1 MTNPKLGTCYY
12 PEHWPREMWE
22 KDALRMVE
30 LGLSWV
36 RIGEFCWSRIEP
48 QEGSFDFEWLDA
60 VVEVLRRHNL
70 DIIMGTPTATPPRWV
85 LDKYPDMLA
94 VDKMGNERKF
104 GSRRH
109 YCFSHLGY
117 RKEAARITREIANRY
132 GSTVQAWQTD
142 NEYGCHDTTLSY
154 SMAALIG
161 FRDWLAQKYQSP
173 NALNKAWG
181 NVFWSMEINE
191 FSDIELPN
199 LTVTEAN
206 PSHVMDFRRYS
217 SDQVVAFN
225 SIQVNILREFTS
237 KPLIH
242 NYMGR
247 ITAFDHYDVGAD
259 LDIASWD
266 SYPLGFLEM
275 VSDADESFKAKYA
288 YQGDPDFQSFHHDL
302 YRAVGRD
309 RWWVMEQQPG
319 PVNWASYNP
328 APLKGMVRL
337 WSWEAIAHGA
347 ETVCYFRWRQAP
359 FAQEQMHAGL
369 LRVDDEPAPAW
380 EEIVELNDEINAL
393 TTIEQVTSDVA
404 LIFDYPSQWAWEIQP
419 QALNF
424 DYFHEVFDTYSC
436 LKKLGINVDICS
448 SDDKKL
454 NDYKIVFA
462 PSLFLTNNTI
472 ENCSAHLVLG
482 PRFNSKTKDFQ
493 IPNPL
498 PPNVSGLN
506 VVVERVETIRQ
517 NMSRRLK
524 KPGSVV
530 RWIEDISHDASV
542 IEETE
547 CGDPI
552 VLQQNNKTYLAGCL
566 DQEAKKRLFKKLLK
580 DIKIKYLAMPD
591 GVRQRLTKNHRF
603 IWNYSNENQN
613 IDGISLCPADV
624 KIIEK
629 K

>member
-462 PSLFLTNNTI
+462 PSLFLTNNII

-580 DIKIKYLAMPD
+580 DQNIEFLEMPE
-591 GVRQRLTKNHRF
+591 GVRQRTTKNHRF
-603 IWNYSNENQN
+603 IWNYSNESQN
-613 IDGISLCPADV
+613 IDEIMLPPADV
-624 KIIEK
+624 KIIDI
-629 K
+629 

>member
-380 EEIVELNDEINAL
+380 EEIVELNDEINAI

-462 PSLFLTNNTI
+462 PSLFLTNNII

-524 KPGSVV
+524 KPGSVI

-580 DIKIKYLAMPD
+580 DQNIEFLEMPE
-591 GVRQRLTKNHRF
+591 GVRQRTTKNHRF
-603 IWNYSNENQN
+603 IWNYSNESQN
-613 IDGISLCPADV
+613 IDEIMLAPADV
-624 KIIEK
+624 KIIDI
-629 K
+629 

>member
-132 GSTVQAWQTD
+132 GSKVQAWQTD

-393 TTIEQVTSDVA
+393 TSIEQVT
-404 LIFDYPSQWAWEIQP
+404 SQWAWEIQP

-462 PSLFLTNNTI
+462 PSLFLTNNII

-580 DIKIKYLAMPD
+580 DQNIKYLEMPD

-629 K
+629 R

>member
-1 MTNPKLGTCYY
+1 MTKPKLGTCYY

-380 EEIVELNDEINAL
+380 EEIVELNDEINAI
-393 TTIEQVTSDVA
+393 TTIEQVTSDVV

-462 PSLFLTNNTI
+462 PSLFLTNNII

-524 KPGSVV
+524 KQGSVI

-580 DIKIKYLAMPD
+580 DQNIEFLEMPE
-591 GVRQRLTKNHRF
+591 GVRQRTTKNHRF
-603 IWNYSNENQN
+603 IWNYSNESQN
-613 IDGISLCPADV
+613 IDEIMLAPADV
-624 KIIEK
+624 KIIDI
-629 K
+629 

>member
-380 EEIVELNDEINAL
+380 EEIVELNDEINAI

-462 PSLFLTNNTI
+462 PSLFLTNNII

-580 DIKIKYLAMPD
+580 NQNIEFLEMPE
-591 GVRQRLTKNHRF
+591 GVRQRTTKNHRF
-603 IWNYSNENQN
+603 IWNYSNESQN
-613 IDGISLCPADV
+613 IDEIMLAPADV
-624 KIIEK
+624 KIIDI
-629 K
+629 

>member
-132 GSTVQAWQTD
+132 GSKVQAWQTD

-462 PSLFLTNNTI
+462 PSLFLTNNII

-524 KPGSVV
+524 KPGSVI
-530 RWIEDISHDASV
+530 RWIEDISHDALV

-580 DIKIKYLAMPD
+580 DQNIEFLEMPE
-591 GVRQRLTKNHRF
+591 GVRQRTTKNHRF
-603 IWNYSNENQN
+603 IWNYSNESQN
-613 IDGISLCPADV
+613 IDEIMLAPADV
-624 KIIEK
+624 KIIDI
-629 K
+629 

>member
-132 GSTVQAWQTD
+132 GSKVQAWQTD

-380 EEIVELNDEINAL
+380 EEIVELNDEINAI

-404 LIFDYPSQWAWEIQP
+404 LIFDYPSQWAWEIQL

-462 PSLFLTNNTI
+462 PSLFLTNNII

-524 KPGSVV
+524 KPGSVI
-530 RWIEDISHDASV
+530 RWIEDISHDALV

-580 DIKIKYLAMPD
+580 DQNIEFLEMPE
-591 GVRQRLTKNHRF
+591 GVRQRTTKNHRF
-603 IWNYSNENQN
+603 IWNYSNESQN
-613 IDGISLCPADV
+613 IDEIMLAPADV
-624 KIIEK
+624 KIIDI
-629 K
+629 

>member
-462 PSLFLTNNTI
+462 PSLFLTNNII

-580 DIKIKYLAMPD
+580 DQNIEFLEMPE
-591 GVRQRLTKNHRF
+591 GVRQRTTKNHRF
-603 IWNYSNENQN
+603 IWNYSNESQN
-613 IDGISLCPADV
+613 IDEIMLAPADV
-624 KIIEK
+624 KIIDI
-629 K
+629 

>member
-22 KDALRMVE
+22 KDALRMIE

-132 GSTVQAWQTD
+132 GSEVQAWQTD

-462 PSLFLTNNTI
+462 PSLFLTNNII

-580 DIKIKYLAMPD
+580 DQNIKYLEMPD

-629 K
+629 R

>member
-132 GSTVQAWQTD
+132 GSKVQAWQTD

-462 PSLFLTNNTI
+462 PSLFLTNNII

-580 DIKIKYLAMPD
+580 NQNIEFLEMPE
-591 GVRQRLTKNHRF
+591 GVRQRTTKNHRF
-603 IWNYSNENQN
+603 IWNYSNESQN
-613 IDGISLCPADV
+613 IDEIMLAPADV
-624 KIIEK
+624 KIIDI
-629 K
+629 

>member
-380 EEIVELNDEINAL
+380 EEIVELNDEIDAL

-462 PSLFLTNNTI
+462 PSLFLTNNII

-524 KPGSVV
+524 KPGSVI

-580 DIKIKYLAMPD
+580 DQNIEFLEMPE
-591 GVRQRLTKNHRF
+591 GVRQRTTKNHRF
-603 IWNYSNENQN
+603 IWNYSNESQN
-613 IDGISLCPADV
+613 IDEIMLAPADV
-624 KIIEK
+624 KIIDI
-629 K
+629 

>member
-462 PSLFLTNNTI
+462 PSLFLTNNII

-547 CGDPI
+547 CGVPI

-580 DIKIKYLAMPD
+580 DQNIEFLEMPE
-591 GVRQRLTKNHRF
+591 GVRQRTTKNHRF
-603 IWNYSNENQN
+603 IWNYSNESQN
-613 IDGISLCPADV
+613 IDEIMLAPAGV
-624 KIIEK
+624 KIIDI
-629 K
+629 

>member
-132 GSTVQAWQTD
+132 GSKVQAWQTD

-462 PSLFLTNNTI
+462 PSLFLTNNII

-524 KPGSVV
+524 KPGSVI
-530 RWIEDISHDASV
+530 RWIEDISHDALV

-580 DIKIKYLAMPD
+580 NQNIEFLEMPE
-591 GVRQRLTKNHRF
+591 GVRQRTTKNHRF
-603 IWNYSNENQN
+603 IWNYSNESQN
-613 IDGISLCPADV
+613 IDEIMLAPADV
-624 KIIEK
+624 KIIDI
-629 K
+629 

>member
-380 EEIVELNDEINAL
+380 EEIVELNDEINAI

-462 PSLFLTNNTI
+462 PSLFLTNNII

-580 DIKIKYLAMPD
+580 DQNIEFLEMPE
-591 GVRQRLTKNHRF
+591 GVRQRTTKNHRF
-603 IWNYSNENQN
+603 IWNYSNESQN
-613 IDGISLCPADV
+613 IDEIMLAPADV
-624 KIIEK
+624 KIIDI
-629 K
+629 